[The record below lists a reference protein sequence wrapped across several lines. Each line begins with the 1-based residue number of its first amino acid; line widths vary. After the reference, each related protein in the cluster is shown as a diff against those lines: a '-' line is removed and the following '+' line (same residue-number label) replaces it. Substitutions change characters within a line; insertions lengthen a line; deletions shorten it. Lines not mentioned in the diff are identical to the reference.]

1 MKRLIIYGHTNKIG
15 RRKREKEPKNFKK
28 IKNKK

>member
-1 MKRLIIYGHTNKIG
+1 MEMLIIYGHVNKIG

-28 IKNKK
+28 NQE

>member
-1 MKRLIIYGHTNKIG
+1 MEMLIIYGHVKKIE